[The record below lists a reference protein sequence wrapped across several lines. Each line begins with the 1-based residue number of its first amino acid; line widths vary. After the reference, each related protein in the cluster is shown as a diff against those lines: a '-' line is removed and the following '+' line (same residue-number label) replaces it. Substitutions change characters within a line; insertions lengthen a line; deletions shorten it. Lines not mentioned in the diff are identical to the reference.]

1 MKIKNFTFLVVLTLI
16 LTTILSCSSDDRDNI
31 LNSIPEH
38 DHDEISKI
46 VLRFRNSDDPNL
58 IREFKY
64 EVPDGNTEF
73 PITDI
78 NLPRGTYE
86 AEIKFYTIHK
96 NHEHDVTDEIFI
108 DDADD
113 HFVLYQKVN
122 SKGLNITYADSDKID
137 TLGQKLG
144 YYTIWEVGEEA
155 ISKIYIYLLHQP
167 AKKDPNVS
175 SAALLGGEIDLE
187 AHFNLETQKKQ

>member
-16 LTTILSCSSDDRDNI
+16 LTTILSCSSDDRDDI

-113 HFVLYQKVN
+113 HFVLYRK
-122 SKGLNITYADSDKID
+122 
-137 TLGQKLG
+137 
-144 YYTIWEVGEEA
+144 
-155 ISKIYIYLLHQP
+155 
-167 AKKDPNVS
+167 
-175 SAALLGGEIDLE
+175 
-187 AHFNLETQKKQ
+187 